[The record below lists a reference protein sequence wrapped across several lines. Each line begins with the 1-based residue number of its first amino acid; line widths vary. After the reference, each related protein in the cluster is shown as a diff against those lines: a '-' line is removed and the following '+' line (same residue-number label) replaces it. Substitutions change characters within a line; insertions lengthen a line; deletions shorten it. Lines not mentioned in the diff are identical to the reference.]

1 MFVFLHLFK
10 AYIQMVDKSERI
22 RRCVKTNFKS
32 YIFNNYN
39 FGRFINGIFDLWV
52 SRTCRTKDKI
62 NWLTIIS
69 ISGFVF
75 LNDVALFLNI
85 QLFDSSYTWWWIFQ
99 TWNYNWLDSRRYC
112 LGWIR
117 NEKFIRL
124 ERCIWRWY
132 RSTIVDEKSKK

>member
-1 MFVFLHLFK
+1 M
-10 AYIQMVDKSERI
+10 ARKSKRI
-22 RRCVKTNFKS
+22 RWCLKTNLSS
-32 YIFNNYN
+32 YILNN
-39 FGRFINGIFDLWV
+39 FHRSRFINGILDLWV
-52 SRTCRTKDKI
+52 SSTCRTKNKI

-69 ISGFVF
+69 IFWRVF
-75 LNDVALFLNI
+75 HYAVTLFLNI